1 MLSRCTTYTKN
12 LGVSNFLEKIHIY
25 KKINKNRNP
34 VFLKN
39 SKNLWVSR
47 NKGNSLMLFICAKI
61 QKNRLIFIWALLIQH
76 IFQIYT
82 DKSTFFSNLH
92 WEIRFRISQ
101 KTKIA
106 HNSLNNGRRAVLTP
120 FLDIDIFWTF
130 WGWDRFF
137 SSNWPNL
144 TKKTKIDKK
153 MTKIGF

>member
-1 MLSRCTTYTKN
+1 MEEVYDRFYKENLEEVYDQKIWSYFILSRCTTYKKN
-12 LGVSNFLEKIHIY
+12 LAVSNFFWKKSTFSKKSKIEKIW
-25 KKINKNRNP
+25 R
-34 VFLKN
+34 
-39 SKNLWVSR
+39 VSR
-47 NKGNSLMLFICAKI
+47 NKENSLMLFICAKI

-92 WEIRFRISQ
+92 WEIRFRIFQ

-130 WGWDRFF
+130 WV
-137 SSNWPNL
+137 
-144 TKKTKIDKK
+144 
-153 MTKIGF
+153 